1 MMHLLLYV
9 NVSCSAQTAFKHDH
23 CMLTATHQDVIG
35 LSGLLNRIIRRTQQ
49 DHQAYSCML
58 TSMMLHKHLN
68 RPATVYT
75 SKQPACTAF
84 ALVCGLR

>member
-35 LSGLLNRIIRRTQQ
+35 LSGLLNRIIR
-49 DHQAYSCML
+49 L
-58 TSMMLHKHLN
+58 TH
-68 RPATVYT
+68 
-75 SKQPACTAF
+75 AC
-84 ALVCGLR
+84 